1 MDKWQHRPFV
11 AAERT
16 TECALLYVRPGHT
29 EQDEE
34 SVRRNELIAASFD
47 GKQSMNQET
56 GWHFVTAKWSQ
67 RGRSEAVRA
76 RVDSSQQGQVW
87 RGKKGQQQKLS
98 CTQHHS
104 NIKQG
109 MPTTTKNIDKRTD
122 CVWVLRFGTWNS
134 KVTVHGYQLDT
145 GTYEYRYRC
154 NQ

>member
-56 GWHFVTAKWSQ
+56 G
-67 RGRSEAVRA
+67 
-76 RVDSSQQGQVW
+76 
-87 RGKKGQQQKLS
+87 
-98 CTQHHS
+98 
-104 NIKQG
+104 
-109 MPTTTKNIDKRTD
+109 
-122 CVWVLRFGTWNS
+122 
-134 KVTVHGYQLDT
+134 
-145 GTYEYRYRC
+145 
-154 NQ
+154 